1 MDISLGTRYVVD
13 TLYFVVVIVILLN
26 VIFGIVI
33 DTFGNLRTEKDD
45 RHADTTG
52 SCFICG
58 IDKQVFDR
66 ASDGVQGFTVHIKQ
80 DHNMWNYLFFIIYI
94 WEQDKDDD
102 DGLEQFVRR
111 SIEVNDINWF
121 PMNRA
126 MRLNVEESEE
136 EQLLKE
142 IHEDI
147 DSTESKMT
155 TKLTLFQA
163 EVASALEE
171 INRNLSVMESGGG
184 GGAGGGGGEAMMST
198 LDSPLKETM
207 MSSHKERGGG
217 GEGEDD
223 SGSEENEKRKKKRG
237 GGGGKRGSMSYQSGG
252 MLEDEDSVASVT
264 VHNPF
269 KFKQLQ
275 LRVLDIQGLQLGRSS
290 EMHDL
295 AGGGGDAA
303 AISLRIISDSGMSS
317 INSISTSSVS
327 ATGPGGGASGVV
339 EKVVFSDDIVTL
351 SERASIDDN
360 HTVRIQILQGTGRIA
375 KFISIV
381 EISYEVLIGSTELV
395 YEKVFTQPDN
405 PKPCVLSLYPI
416 ASVVQDTPDEL

>member
-1 MDISLGTRYVVD
+1 MDFNLGIRYIVD

-33 DTFGNLRTEKDD
+33 DTFGNLRAEKDD

-66 ASDGVQGFTVHIKQ
+66 ASDGVQGFTVHIKS

-121 PMNRA
+121 PMGRA

-136 EQLLKE
+136 EQLLKG

-147 DSTESKMT
+147 DLTENKMT
-155 TKLTLFQA
+155 NKLALFHA

-171 INRNLSVMESGGG
+171 INRNLSTGDPQEAGGG
-184 GGAGGGGGEAMMST
+184 VGGGMASFLDSPMKEVALGGDGAGGGRDN
-198 LDSPLKETM
+198 L
-207 MSSHKERGGG
+207 
-217 GEGEDD
+217 EDD
-223 SGSEENEKRKKKRG
+223 SGSEVEMKKKRG
-237 GGGGKRGSMSYQSGG
+237 NRKGSQATTGGLGS
-252 MLEDEDSVASVT
+252 MLEDESLAGN
-264 VHNPF
+264 NPHHF
-269 KFKQLQ
+269 KHLQ
-275 LRVLDIQGLQLGRSS
+275 LRVLDIQGLNLP
-290 EMHDL
+290 EL
-295 AGGGGDAA
+295 ET

-317 INSISTSSVS
+317 VNSISCTMDRVIF
-327 ATGPGGGASGVV
+327 A
-339 EKVVFSDDIVTL
+339 EDILTL
-351 SERASIDDN
+351 SERASVDDT
-360 HTVRIQILQGTGRIA
+360 HTIRIQILQGTGRIA

-381 EISYEVLIGSTELV
+381 EISYETLIGATELI
-395 YEKVFTQPDN
+395 YEKVFTQPEN
-405 PKPCVLSLYPI
+405 PKSCILSLYPI
-416 ASVVQDTPDEL
+416 ASGVEETPEEGLG